1 MANERDPVTGEKVLF
16 LLLLPGKTLLL
27 LSGLMALCALLP
39 HVLSSARIREGLLF
53 ILYFYL
59 FLIYSVRFLE

>member
-16 LLLLPGKTLLL
+16 LPLLPGKTLLL

-39 HVLSSARIREGLLF
+39 HVL
-53 ILYFYL
+53 
-59 FLIYSVRFLE
+59 